1 MPANTLKELCK
12 FLLVVRH
19 TQKDE
24 LLGTSVKLEAEEPP
38 PRKTFKNCEI
48 NRMSPLMLLDTPLG
62 REFFNAGKVD
72 SHPIGVAAASSSG
85 ANPTF
90 GQDTQNTGGQ
100 PSQATAAPPN
110 QATKENENA
119 QNNCSR

>member
-38 PRKTFKNCEI
+38 PRKTFNSKI
-48 NRMSPLMLLDTPLG
+48 
-62 REFFNAGKVD
+62 AK
-72 SHPIGVAAASSSG
+72 
-85 ANPTF
+85 
-90 GQDTQNTGGQ
+90 
-100 PSQATAAPPN
+100 
-110 QATKENENA
+110 
-119 QNNCSR
+119 